1 MDVFYFNFILVSI
14 FAIFTF
20 WFAIT
25 AFKEKAPRGGILA
38 LVVSIAMA
46 VALGIYVWAKGAG
59 LLSGTI
65 AQGVQIV
72 FGVILALFTILMIIP
87 MGRNPKALKGTKG
100 MAQGDP
106 EKFNQ
111 KDTVFNVA
119 HVGGYGPDVGK
130 QRWALQSQD
139 IFGGIYWTLV
149 MGLRHQ
155 VDGKVSPE
163 KKTGSTPEEITKEI
177 KRMALYAGADM
188 VGVTTV
194 KEDLTYSDGF
204 SYEESKLETGPAVTT
219 PIDLKHKYII
229 VLAKEMDYDK
239 VHTTLTE
246 KNEENLA
253 EVGKAYYDVARVA
266 VGLASYIRT
275 RGYPARAHHLRN
287 EQIFQVPHAVDAG
300 LGEQGRFN
308 YLITP
313 KYGPRVRLAAV
324 TTDLELVEDKP
335 VDIGV
340 QHFCLNCRLCEINC
354 PSNAIGAEKAVVR
367 GYEKWAQ
374 DFEKCF
380 LFWVSGAN
388 TFACTLC
395 LKVCP
400 WNKPRTFVHLVSF
413 FAASRSA
420 LARRILYYMA
430 IIFYGKTIPVKRI
443 PHEGE
448 VEMPSETKAWG
459 K

>member
-1 MDVFYFNFILVSI
+1 VDVFYFNFILVSI
-14 FAIFTF
+14 FIIFTF

-38 LVVSIAMA
+38 LVISIAMA

-59 LLSGTI
+59 LLSGPI

-72 FGVILALFTILMIIP
+72 FGVLLALSTILMFIP
-87 MGRNPKALKGTKG
+87 MGRNPKALEGTKG

-130 QRWALQSQD
+130 KRWALQSQD

-149 MGLRHQ
+149 MGLRQQ
-155 VDGKVSPE
+155 VDGKVSPK

-177 KRMALYAGADM
+177 KRMAMYAGADM

-194 KEDLTYSDGF
+194 KQDLTYSDGF

-266 VGLASYIRT
+266 VSLASYIRAM
-275 RGYPARAHHLRN
+275 GYPARAHHLRN
-287 EQIFQVPHAVDAG
+287 EQVFQVPHAVDAG
-300 LGEQGRFN
+300 GLT
-308 YLITP
+308 I
-313 KYGPRVRLAAV
+313 
-324 TTDLELVEDKP
+324 
-335 VDIGV
+335 
-340 QHFCLNCRLCEINC
+340 
-354 PSNAIGAEKAVVR
+354 S
-367 GYEKWAQ
+367 
-374 DFEKCF
+374 
-380 LFWVSGAN
+380 S
-388 TFACTLC
+388 
-395 LKVCP
+395 LKNMDPGSVWP
-400 WNKPRTFVHLVSF
+400 P
-413 FAASRSA
+413 
-420 LARRILYYMA
+420 
-430 IIFYGKTIPVKRI
+430 
-443 PHEGE
+443 
-448 VEMPSETKAWG
+448 
-459 K
+459 